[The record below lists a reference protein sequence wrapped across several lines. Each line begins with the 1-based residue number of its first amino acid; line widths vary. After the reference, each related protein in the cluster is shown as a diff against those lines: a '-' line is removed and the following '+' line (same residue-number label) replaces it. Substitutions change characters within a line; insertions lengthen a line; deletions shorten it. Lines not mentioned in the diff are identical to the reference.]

1 MIFAIPLDNRTPF
14 SALTNVQLD
23 ADGQEVLI
31 AMFSASFQL
40 SEATGALEPA
50 ADPLPVPLGD
60 IPAGAPGRS
69 SIRYDSD
76 ACATKPGVDVV
87 VNGTAYAPKGK
98 PVREMQVG
106 LQVGPIRKVLHV
118 MGDRLYD
125 AGGYSAPHPFT
136 KMPIVYERAY
146 GGTTEDGRVDPRNPV
161 GIGYRHAPSS
171 DPAVRSQAP
180 NITYP
185 EEPHISPSDRPR
197 PAGFGVVSRAWQP
210 RVGLAGTYDQAW
222 RDTQWPLP
230 AKDFD
235 DRHNLS
241 APTDQQMQRLAGGET
256 VTLVGMTP
264 SGRLEFRV
272 PTVTAPIRLVFDDRV
287 EEQAFKPDSLIIEPD
302 LSRVTL
308 KARLSM
314 VPKRNGPGLRSIL
327 FGHATPALVLAH
339 RKRKPYFTSLG
350 GDGTV
355 QGISAWR
362 A

>member
-14 SALTNVQLD
+14 SAMTNVQLN

-31 AMFSASFQL
+31 IMFSASFQL
-40 SEATGALEPA
+40 SEATGELEPA
-50 ADPLPVPLGD
+50 ANPLLVTLGD
-60 IPAGAPGRS
+60 VAVGAPGRS

-76 ACATKPGVDVV
+76 VCASKPGVDVV
-87 VNGTAYAPKGK
+87 VNGTAYAPKRK

-106 LQVGPIRKVLHV
+106 LQIGAIRKVLHV

-125 AGGYSAPHPFT
+125 AGGYSAPHPFDR
-136 KMPIVYERAY
+136 MPLVYERAY

-161 GIGYRHAPSS
+161 GIGYRHASS
-171 DPAVRSQAP
+171 ADPAVRSQAP

-185 EEPHISPSDRPR
+185 DEPHLSPSDRPR

-210 RVGLAGTYDQAW
+210 RVAHAGTYDQAW

-235 DRHNLS
+235 DRHNLC
-241 APTDQQMQRLAGGET
+241 APPDQQTQRLTGGEN

-272 PTVTAPIRLVFDDRV
+272 PTVTAPIRLVFDDRID
-287 EEQAFKPDSLIIEPD
+287 EHAFKPDALIIEPD

-308 KARLSM
+308 KARLSI
-314 VPKRNGPGLRSIL
+314 VPKRTGPAIRSVL

-339 RKRKPYFTSLG
+339 RKRKPYLASLG

-355 QGISAWR
+355 QGVSSWR
-362 A
+362 S

>member
-1 MIFAIPLDNRTPF
+1 MIFAVPVDNRTPF
-14 SALTNVQLD
+14 SATTNVQLN
-23 ADGQEVLI
+23 ADGQEVLVI
-31 AMFSASFQL
+31 MFSASFQL
-40 SEATGALEPA
+40 SDSTGVLEPA
-50 ADPLPVPLGD
+50 SDPLLVTLGD
-60 IPAGAPGRS
+60 VPNGSPARS
-69 SIRYDSD
+69 STRYDSD
-76 ACATKPGVDVV
+76 TSASKPGVDVV
-87 VNGTAYAPKGK
+87 VNATAYAPKGQ

-106 LQVGPIRKVLHV
+106 LQVGGIRKVLHV

-125 AGGYSAPHPFT
+125 AGGYSAPHPFL

-146 GGTTEDGRVDPRNPV
+146 GGTTEDGRVDQRNPV
-161 GIGYRHAPSS
+161 GIGYHHAASG
-171 DPAVRSQAP
+171 DPAVHSQAP

-185 EEPHISPSDRPR
+185 NEPYVSPSDRPQ

-210 RVGLAGTYDQAW
+210 RVGYAGTYDQAW

-235 DRHNLS
+235 DRHNLC
-241 APTDQQMQRLAGGET
+241 APPDQQLKQLSGGET

-272 PTVTAPIRLVFDDRV
+272 PKVTAPIRLAFADHV
-287 EEQAFKPDSLIIEPD
+287 EEHSFKPDTLVIEPD

-308 KARLSM
+308 KARLSL
-314 VPKRNGPGLRSIL
+314 VPKRNAPGIRSVL

-339 RKRKPYFTSLG
+339 RKGKPYFAGLG

-355 QGISAWR
+355 QGTVAWR